1 MHQHFRLDI
10 RKKFFSERVVR
21 RWNKLRREIVDS
33 PSLEVFKERV
43 NVVLRDVV

>member
-33 PSLEVFKERV
+33 PSLEVFEKHV
-43 NVVLRDVV
+43 DVVLRVMV